1 MAMIAIGVCGGI
13 GAYKSVEVVRGLQ
26 KQGHDVVAVMTRAAK
41 QFVGELTF
49 EAITRH
55 KVLTSQFE
63 PGANSDIEHISLA
76 SSIDLLLVAPA
87 TANIIGKF
95 ANGIADDFLTSLYL
109 ATKAPVLIA
118 PAMNTNMLEHE
129 AVQRNLNTLAR
140 RGTYFVDPGA
150 GYLACGWIGKGRLA
164 EPADIVTAAE
174 QLLTPSGPLR
184 GKLVVVTAGPTREAV
199 DPVRFI
205 GNRSSGRM
213 GYALAGAARARGARV
228 VLVSGP
234 TELTPPAGV
243 EVIRVTTAAE
253 MRDAVVPRAAQADVV
268 IMAAAVADYT
278 PSDAAPRKIHK
289 DSDTL
294 TLTLVRTPD
303 ILAELGRQRA
313 GKGRPMLV
321 GFAAETDDVVA
332 GARRKQREKGID
344 LVVANDVSRTD
355 IGFEVDANE
364 VTLVTPSGEETLPRQ
379 TKSAIALQIVQRIE
393 TLLLAGTAVRTP

>member
-1 MAMIAIGVCGGI
+1 
-13 GAYKSVEVVRGLQ
+13 
-26 KQGHDVVAVMTRAAK
+26 
-41 QFVGELTF
+41 
-49 EAITRH
+49 
-55 KVLTSQFE
+55 
-63 PGANSDIEHISLA
+63 
-76 SSIDLLLVAPA
+76 
-87 TANIIGKF
+87 
-95 ANGIADDFLTSLYL
+95 
-109 ATKAPVLIA
+109 
-118 PAMNTNMLEHE
+118 
-129 AVQRNLNTLAR
+129 
-140 RGTYFVDPGA
+140 
-150 GYLACGWIGKGRLA
+150 
-164 EPADIVTAAE
+164 
-174 QLLTPSGPLR
+174 
-184 GKLVVVTAGPTREAV
+184 
-199 DPVRFI
+199 
-205 GNRSSGRM
+205 
-213 GYALAGAARARGARV
+213 
-228 VLVSGP
+228 
-234 TELTPPAGV
+234 
-243 EVIRVTTAAE
+243 
-253 MRDAVVPRAAQADVV
+253 VV